1 MPPPLTKRKKTG
13 ELYVRTASVDAAI
26 DRAAGL
32 DLDAVIREARV
43 DDRGAPG
50 FMEPECL
57 LHLVRS
63 TRLDNSDDRFAQL
76 FEILLDRVARSL
88 KGSIRPSSLYD
99 PEELRQEVADRFVD
113 LLVEDRN
120 QPGDGLDY
128 FEVRFAS
135 ALAALRIDVL
145 RASGRLAAK
154 EDHVEDMHDQ
164 EGQPLPALA
173 KQLRQ
178 FFQAEGAEQE
188 KEHFRN
194 ELLRAIDRLPDH
206 ERVAVTLVLKGHPIE
221 GDDAETIAKLCGVS
235 DRAIR
240 YRLQKAYE
248 KLRRELGEG
257 R

>member
-1 MPPPLTKRKKTG
+1 MPPPLTKRTKTG

-32 DLDAVIREARV
+32 DLESVIREARI
-43 DDRGAPG
+43 DDPQEPG
-50 FMEPECL
+50 FIEPECL
-57 LHLVRS
+57 LHLLRS
-63 TRLDNSDDRFAQL
+63 TRLDNSDHRFAEL
-76 FEILLDRVARSL
+76 FEVLLDRVARSL

-99 PEELRQEVADRFVD
+99 PEELRQDVADKFVD

-120 QPGDGLDY
+120 QPGERLDY

-154 EDHVEDMHDQ
+154 EDHVEDMHDE
-164 EGQPLPALA
+164 EGQPLPVLA
-173 KQLRQ
+173 KQLRE

-188 KEHFRN
+188 RERFRN

-248 KLRRELGEG
+248 KLRRELGEE

>member
-128 FEVRFAS
+128 FEVRFAPQLHAQPDNPDMS
-135 ALAALRIDVL
+135 IDGVV
-145 RASGRLAAK
+145 RAVDRGL
-154 EDHVEDMHDQ
+154 
-164 EGQPLPALA
+164 
-173 KQLRQ
+173 
-178 FFQAEGAEQE
+178 
-188 KEHFRN
+188 
-194 ELLRAIDRLPDH
+194 LLRLFLH
-206 ERVAVTLVLKGHPIE
+206 LV
-221 GDDAETIAKLCGVS
+221 DARFFCK
-235 DRAIR
+235 
-240 YRLQKAYE
+240 Q
-248 KLRRELGEG
+248 
-257 R
+257 